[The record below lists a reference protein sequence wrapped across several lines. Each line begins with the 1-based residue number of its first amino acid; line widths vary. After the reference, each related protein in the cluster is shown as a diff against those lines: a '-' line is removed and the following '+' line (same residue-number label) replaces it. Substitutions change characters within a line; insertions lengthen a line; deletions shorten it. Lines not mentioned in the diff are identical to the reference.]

1 MADDALA
8 DLATDEL
15 VERALVLD
23 DEDEHD
29 DDAYWAIVSELQ
41 RRGDRETFEAARRLC
56 LEDSDDARCLG
67 VAVLSQLGA
76 PAGRPFLEESLPLVI
91 ALCEGTASEDVVA
104 ASVHALGHLSDPR
117 GAAAV
122 LSQRRHPDA
131 TVRLAVAQAA
141 EGVAGEPPDRAVVD
155 AVVELTRD
163 EDDAVRNWSTFSLA
177 LLFEVDDPVIR
188 ETLHARIDDGDA
200 ATSAEALAG
209 LAARN
214 DPRAAPALL
223 ARLQAAERRR
233 RSRSSTSSTCSS
245 TPPSSSAIRASFPR
259 SRCCAS
265 TRRIPTRMHGSP
277 MRSRRARRPRD
288 VFRRSGHTRERRRV
302 RRPTEPDVRRRRR

>member
-1 MADDALA
+1 VADHGLDE
-8 DLATDEL
+8 LATDEP

-29 DDAYWAIVSELQ
+29 DDEYWAIVSELQ
-41 RRGDRETFEAARRLC
+41 RRGDRETFEAARVLC
-56 LEDSDDARCLG
+56 LADSDDARCLG

-76 PAGRPFLEESLPLVI
+76 AAGRPFLEASLPLVI
-91 ALCEGTASEDVVA
+91 GLCGEAASEDVVA
-104 ASVHALGHLSDPR
+104 ACLHALGHLQDPR

-122 LSQRRHPDA
+122 LSQRTHSDA

-141 EGVAGEPPDRAVVD
+141 EGVAGEPPDPAVVD

-188 ETLHARIDDGDA
+188 ETLHARIGDDDA
-200 ATSAEALAG
+200 ATAAEALAG

-214 DPRAAPALL
+214 DPRAAAALL
-223 ARLQAAERRR
+223 ARLQAAGKPPFPEQYVADVLVDAAEQLGDPRFIPALAMLREHAANPDAHAR
-233 RSRSSTSSTCSS
+233 LTDAIATCAASS
-245 TPPSSSAIRASFPR
+245 
-259 SRCCAS
+259 
-265 TRRIPTRMHGSP
+265 
-277 MRSRRARRPRD
+277 
-288 VFRRSGHTRERRRV
+288 
-302 RRPTEPDVRRRRR
+302 